1 MSRSEFR
8 PLLILFQNHPALN
21 YQTMGEPERSGAR
34 RSQLKR
40 NNYTFINTAQPG
52 QGLQQP
58 WRSKLKYHRPTG
70 FRTEIQI
77 MKNSIKKRLR
87 IYYMPMLALSFIF
100 CIVFYIFRKPA
111 LDIIPFITITT
122 GYLSILLLAVSLL
135 LGPINLILK
144 HKNPVSTHIRR
155 DIGIYGGILGVIHSM
170 VGLFVHFT
178 GRPWLYF
185 VKEIGDGF
193 GIRGGY
199 FGLANYTGLLG
210 VLIIIFLLIISN
222 DYFFV
227 RLKTSRW
234 KRLQRLTYLMFIL
247 VLAHAILYRINANKE
262 ELIMFLYIPMLLMVV
277 LFQLIG
283 VWFATRKSV

>member
-1 MSRSEFR
+1 
-8 PLLILFQNHPALN
+8 
-21 YQTMGEPERSGAR
+21 
-34 RSQLKR
+34 
-40 NNYTFINTAQPG
+40 
-52 QGLQQP
+52 
-58 WRSKLKYHRPTG
+58 
-70 FRTEIQI
+70 
-77 MKNSIKKRLR
+77 
-87 IYYMPMLALSFIF
+87 
-100 CIVFYIFRKPA
+100 
-111 LDIIPFITITT
+111 
-122 GYLSILLLAVSLL
+122 LLAVTLL

-144 HKNPVSTHIRR
+144 HKNPLSTHIRR
-155 DIGIYGGILGVIHSM
+155 DIGIYGGILGVIHSLI
-170 VGLFVHFT
+170 GLFVHFT

-210 VLIIIFLLIISN
+210 VLIIILLLIISN

-227 RLKTSRW
+227 RLKASRW